1 MEGDSMTERI
11 YLTEPNCTEFKADIK
26 NTFPNTKQIVLNRS
40 AFYPEGGGQP
50 SDHGTLD
57 ISGEIY
63 NVVKVSKI
71 GKEIFHTLD
80 KNPHECND
88 AVLGKIDTNRR
99 NLHTRM
105 HTALHILN
113 GIVFTQ
119 FNGALVTGGQINS
132 DGTGRMDFILHGV
145 QNDQIRPLEAIVNN
159 IVDENREVRI
169 STMSYDEAMATSG
182 MQRTADRSIPI
193 ESDDMVRIVEI
204 VGLDKQACGG
214 THTKTTGEVGRIRFM
229 KIKNKGKENRRIKI
243 SLDGVNNQQK

>member
-1 MEGDSMTERI
+1 MTERI
-11 YLTEPNCTEFKADIK
+11 YLTEPNCVEFKANITK
-26 NTFPNTKQIVLNRS
+26 RFQNTKEIVLDRS

-50 SDHGTLD
+50 SDIGTLD
-57 ISGEIY
+57 ISDETY
-63 NVVKVSKI
+63 NVTKVSKM
-71 GKEIFHTLD
+71 GNEIFHTLNR
-80 KNPHECND
+80 NPPEWND
-88 AVLGKIDTNRR
+88 VILGKIDTNRR

-113 GIVFTQ
+113 GIVFSQ

-169 STMSYDEAMATSG
+169 STMSYDEAMAIPG
-182 MQRTADRSIPI
+182 MQRTADRSIPV

-204 VGLDKQACGG
+204 VDLDKQACGG

-243 SLDGVNNQQK
+243 SLDGINNQQK